1 MLYRFLSTHNRKIFF
16 LFLLIF
22 IPILVSAQSNSIPQY
37 AAGHYTGYIQK
48 QDGTPEEIYIN
59 LTKAG
64 AYPYFNTND
73 PFKIPSP
80 GVNNN
85 DSIYD
90 FSKKITL
97 TNALGATI
105 TIDPS
110 KPSSY
115 TDSKNFRS
123 PQLFNPTPNTRVG
136 GSSNQT
142 PLSNQNQSPKKTAES
157 DKYNYKLLAPLPGL
171 VGDRVNIANGLGSY
185 LNNLYTAGI
194 AIATGLAVLMIVI
207 GGIQY
212 VSSDAIGGKSDGK
225 QRIQDAII
233 GLLLAFM
240 SYLLLNTLN
249 PDLLNNDLKLEETA
263 FSSAT
268 LVSDG
273 GLPRGTVVVG
283 SSEDPTTMSPERKA
297 EIAESLKT
305 GRFDKETND
314 YLVDLISKTNLVN
327 ITPRDVEKFFP
338 GVNGQPTAQDWANF
352 IAGIT
357 KAESGFNPNKTY
369 KESFVDNSGKPQISE
384 GYLQLSRDDVANYK
398 MTGID
403 PNQIQDPSVNLQMG
417 VIIMDRLVSKDG
429 VISDYTIKTGKNGK
443 QYRDYQGPSEYWST
457 LR

>member
-1 MLYRFLSTHNRKIFF
+1 
-16 LFLLIF
+16 
-22 IPILVSAQSNSIPQY
+22 
-37 AAGHYTGYIQK
+37 
-48 QDGTPEEIYIN
+48 
-59 LTKAG
+59 
-64 AYPYFNTND
+64 
-73 PFKIPSP
+73 
-80 GVNNN
+80 
-85 DSIYD
+85 
-90 FSKKITL
+90 
-97 TNALGATI
+97 
-105 TIDPS
+105 
-110 KPSSY
+110 
-115 TDSKNFRS
+115 
-123 PQLFNPTPNTRVG
+123 
-136 GSSNQT
+136 
-142 PLSNQNQSPKKTAES
+142 
-157 DKYNYKLLAPLPGL
+157 
-171 VGDRVNIANGLGSY
+171 
-185 LNNLYTAGI
+185 
-194 AIATGLAVLMIVI
+194 
-207 GGIQY
+207 
-212 VSSDAIGGKSDGK
+212 
-225 QRIQDAII
+225 
-233 GLLLAFM
+233 
-240 SYLLLNTLN
+240 
-249 PDLLNNDLKLEETA
+249 LNNDLKLEETA

-403 PNQIQDPSVNLQMG
+403 PNQIQDPRVNLQMG